1 MCLYAHCRLIF
12 LISEIVKTTSI
23 DFRAISLPEHLSNER
38 GGCRPA
44 DGLAQR
50 YSHPQHHQLP
60 ETVRDSH
67 EDAGHGEEADPEAH
81 DDGSVESIQSDSIDE
96 GGGGEGVDEGRTHQD
111 LEVCALPVIFPLT
124 ALIVAAGSAGRLR
137 GEAGAVQT
145 RVLSLPRL
153 SDPAHLVP
161 VVNGVRHILAGGG
174 DQKVS
179 DLPNDIASCY
189 YCQEGRVLKT
199 PV

>member
-1 MCLYAHCRLIF
+1 M
-12 LISEIVKTTSI
+12 KTTS
-23 DFRAISLPEHLSNER
+23 DDSRTISLPEHLSNHG
-38 GGCRPA
+38 GGCRSA
-44 DGLAQR
+44 DSLTQR
-50 YSHPQHHQLP
+50 YSHPEDHQLP
-60 ETVRDSH
+60 ETVRDAH
-67 EDAGHGEEADPEAH
+67 EDAGEGEEADAEAH
-81 DDGSVESIQSDSIDE
+81 DDGSVESVQSHTIDE
-96 GGGGEGVDEGRTHQD
+96 GGGREGVDEGRTHQD

-179 DLPNDIASCY
+179 DLPNDIAGCY